1 MLEYIP
7 AGPASQP
14 ASFNQPC

>member
-7 AGPASQP
+7 AGPASQL
-14 ASFNQPC
+14 